1 MTTVTRTRYEV
12 SIDRNLCVGC
22 GNCDKVCPVGVFDI
36 IEGKALANRA
46 ELCMGCQLCEVECP
60 TRAIVIGRPIM
71 AAPAGT
77 GAPPPAWQAQPVSHK
92 ERAIPQPVGV
102 TTAPVSPATT
112 EWPSQQPPPVTTLPV
127 EAPLRAAPAA
137 QVGGDWPVSAAPAPP
152 PAPPATA
159 PAIPSPPFFEEGRKP
174 ANKKLYAV
182 KDLCVGCRIC
192 EVMCSLKH
200 NATSNPYRA
209 RLKITLPQGN
219 AYNFTPIICHHCT
232 NPPPCMQACPVN
244 AFYIDP
250 NTEVAVIDSSKCI
263 SCMACVH
270 ACPFGAIQVGPDQRE
285 ILKCDLCGGDP
296 ACVKYCA
303 DRPENLLP
311 HRPYP
316 RTSVLRY
323 DEPHKIAELTR
334 QLHTSK
340 V

>member
-1 MTTVTRTRYEV
+1 
-12 SIDRNLCVGC
+12 
-22 GNCDKVCPVGVFDI
+22 
-36 IEGKALANRA
+36 
-46 ELCMGCQLCEVECP
+46 
-60 TRAIVIGRPIM
+60 
-71 AAPAGT
+71 
-77 GAPPPAWQAQPVSHK
+77 
-92 ERAIPQPVGV
+92 
-102 TTAPVSPATT
+102 
-112 EWPSQQPPPVTTLPV
+112 
-127 EAPLRAAPAA
+127 
-137 QVGGDWPVSAAPAPP
+137 VSAAPAPS
-152 PAPPATA
+152 PAPPAPAAAMPA
-159 PAIPSPPFFEEGRKP
+159 PSLVEEGRKP
-174 ANKKLYAV
+174 VNKKLYAV

-200 NATSNPYRA
+200 NGTGNPYRA

-219 AYNFTPIICHHCT
+219 AYNFTPIICRHCK

-250 NTEVAVIDSSKCI
+250 NTEAAVIDSAKCI

-296 ACVKYCA
+296 VCVKYCA